1 MSDGITQALGNAPD
15 QVKAMRLSGVALP
28 GSPGRYDLVVANG
41 RIADLVPSHA
51 TNGGVVTPL
60 FTDVH
65 VHLDK
70 TYTISRI
77 DTQAN
82 ARVECLFDA
91 ITLMENDRP
100 NWTADDIRTRASRAL
115 HAAYLQGVGA
125 MRTHI
130 DWVAPEVPEAWP
142 VLLSLREEWKAQID
156 LQLSALIHGDLV
168 LAAAGDIAL
177 RVKQDGGVFG
187 AFFYRNADL
196 EAKVE
201 AMFVL
206 AREHDLD
213 LDFHVD
219 EGLDAEANA
228 LSLIID
234 ATARHRLS
242 GRVLCGHACSL
253 TQRSAAELDRILIA
267 AATAGVALVALP
279 TSNLYLQDRRNGVSP
294 RLRGIAPLKEARKAG
309 VAVMLASDNVGDAF
323 YPYGD
328 YDPLSILRL
337 AAPACHLDPEEWLDS
352 ITHLPASWCASS
364 FGVPLEKGSPADF
377 VWHSASDLGD
387 LISRPQAQRIVYRG
401 GKPLP
406 ANNQDWRNA

>member
-1 MSDGITQALGNAPD
+1 MSDGIATALKDSPD
-15 QVKAMRLSGVALP
+15 QEQPIRLSGVALP

-41 RIADLVPSHA
+41 KIADLVPSHA

-60 FTDVH
+60 FADVH

-70 TYTISRI
+70 THTISRI
-77 DTQAN
+77 GSQAN
-82 ARVECLFDA
+82 AKVECLFDA
-91 ITLMENDRP
+91 IALMENDRP
-100 NWTADDIRTRASRAL
+100 NWTAADIRARAGHAL
-115 HAAYLQGVGA
+115 ETAYRQGVGA

-130 DWVAPEVPEAWP
+130 DWVTPEVPEAWP
-142 VLLSLREEWKAQID
+142 VLASLREKWKGRID
-156 LQLSALIHGDLV
+156 LQLAALVRGDLV
-168 LAAAGDIAL
+168 QVAAAAIAQ

-201 AMFVL
+201 EMFVL

-219 EGLDAEANA
+219 EGLDVEADT
-228 LSLIID
+228 LSVVID
-234 ATARHRLS
+234 ATVRHRLA

-253 TQRSAAELDRILIA
+253 TQRPAADVERILVA
-267 AATAGVALVALP
+267 AAKAGVALVALP

-294 RLRGIAPLKEARKAG
+294 RLRGIAPLKEARKMG
-309 VAVMLASDNVGDAF
+309 MTVMLGSDNVGDAF

-328 YDPLSILRL
+328 YDPLAILRL
-337 AAPACHLDPEEWLDS
+337 AAPACHLEPEEWLDS
-352 ITHLPASWCASS
+352 ITRLPADWCASS
-364 FGVPLEKGSPADF
+364 IAAPLEKGGRADF
-377 VWHSASDLGD
+377 VWHGARDLGD

>member
-1 MSDGITQALGNAPD
+1 MSDGITTALGNAPD
-15 QVKAMRLSGVALP
+15 QGQAMRLSGVALP
-28 GSPGRYDLVVANG
+28 GNPGRYDLVVANG
-41 RIADLVPSHA
+41 KIADLVPSNA

-60 FTDVH
+60 FADVH

-70 TYTISRI
+70 THTISRI
-77 DTQAN
+77 GTRAN

-91 ITLMENDRP
+91 IALMEDDRP
-100 NWTADDIRTRASRAL
+100 NWTATDIRARASRAL
-115 HAAYLQGVGA
+115 EAAYRQGVGA

-130 DWVAPEVPEAWP
+130 DWIAPEVPEAWP
-142 VLLSLREEWKAQID
+142 VLVSLREEWKSRID
-156 LQLSALIHGDLV
+156 LQLSALVHGDLV
-168 LAAAGDIAL
+168 QVAAAEIAL

-201 AMFVL
+201 VMFAL

-234 ATARHRLS
+234 ATIRHRLA

-253 TQRSAAELDRILIA
+253 TLRPAAELERILLA
-267 AATAGVALVALP
+267 AAEAGVALVALP
-279 TSNLYLQDRRNGVSP
+279 TSNLYLQDRSNGVSP

-309 VAVMLASDNVGDAF
+309 MTVMLGSDNVGDAF

-337 AAPACHLDPEEWLDS
+337 AAPACHLEPDEWLDS
-352 ITHLPASWCASS
+352 ITRLPARWCASS
-364 FGVPLEKGSPADF
+364 IAVPLEKGGPADF
-377 VWHSASDLGD
+377 VWHGARDLGD
-387 LISRPQAQRIVYRG
+387 LISRPQAQRIVYRS

-406 ANNQDWRNA
+406 ASNQDWRNA